1 MNTFQQLFSSTW
13 SIVMIILLF
22 GGSIFIHELGHF
34 LAAKKRGLQIDRFSI
49 GFGPKLFSWN
59 RGGVEYRISLLPF
72 GGYVALPQ
80 LADMKGIEGQSELST
95 NELPPINYT
104 SKMIVSVMGAVFNV
118 IFAIVLATV
127 IWLIGYPTNAAE
139 TSHSIGYIVKEIQ
152 TEDGIFVESPAV
164 REGLKLGDKILKIDG
179 MTIENWSQLSQT
191 LVAGAGRED
200 DGRRVAYLTIE
211 RDGEIIEKAI
221 HPEISSQTNFRQLGI
236 GPALPVIINQ
246 LYNDPQS
253 PANKAGLKS
262 SDELV
267 SIDGNKLYSPTQ
279 FREFILANAGKEIEL
294 GVKRN
299 DEVSHKKLTVATVKI
314 TTAGDETASI
324 GIKNFYYKKT
334 EIHPTPIKQIKSH
347 ITSTFSTLSALI
359 NPDSDVSIKHMS
371 GPPGIARILYVT
383 SQIDY
388 RIALWFTV
396 LININLAI
404 FNLLPIPVL
413 DGGHMAFATIAKI
426 RRKPLPVNFV
436 ASVQGTFMILLF
448 GLMIYVSSND
458 ISRWVGDSKASNSS
472 QIEYIE
478 PNFAVP
484 VEIPATD
491 KPAVTE

>member
-1 MNTFQQLFSSTW
+1 MPIIQQLFSSTW
-13 SIVMIILLF
+13 SIIMIILLF

-59 RGGVEYRISLLPF
+59 RDGVEYRISLLPF

-80 LADMKGIEGQSELST
+80 LADMKGIEGQSELSV
-95 NELPPINYT
+95 NELPPINYA

-118 IFAIVLATV
+118 IFALILATV
-127 IWLIGYPTNAAE
+127 IWLIGYPTNVAE
-139 TSHSIGYIVKEIQ
+139 TSHTIGYIVDEIQ
-152 TEDGIFVESPAV
+152 TENGNFIESPAK
-164 REGLKLGDKILKIDG
+164 REGLQLGDTILKIDG
-179 MTIENWSQLSQT
+179 VKIENWSQLSQA
-191 LVAGAGRED
+191 LISGSGRTD
-200 DGRRVAYLTIE
+200 DGRRTAELEIE
-211 RDGEIIEKAI
+211 RNGEIIQKLI
-221 HPEISSQTNFRQLGI
+221 YPEISGDTKFRQIGI
-236 GPALPVIINQ
+236 APALPVVINE
-246 LYNDPQS
+246 LFLDPSS
-253 PANKAGLKS
+253 PANLASLQQY
-262 SDELV
+262 DELV
-267 SIDGNKLYSPTQ
+267 SVDSIKLHSPTQ
-279 FREFILANAGKEIEL
+279 FREYILNNADKEIEL
-294 GVKRN
+294 GIKRGN
-299 DEVSHKKLTVATVKI
+299 ELLSKKITVATVKI

-324 GIKNFYYKKT
+324 GIKSFFYQKT
-334 EIHPTPIKQIKSH
+334 EINPSPLKQIEQH
-347 ITSTFSTLSALI
+347 ITSTVSTLSALI
-359 NPDSDVSIKHMS
+359 NPKSDVGIQHMS

-426 RRKPLPVNFV
+426 RRKPLPINFV

-458 ISRWVGDSKASNSS
+458 ISRWVGDSKASNAT

-478 PNFAVP
+478 PNFSVTGEP
-484 VEIPATD
+484 KVEA
-491 KPAVTE
+491 E